1 MKSLAKK
8 SRYQWLLYF
17 IVLLWVVEIIDF
29 AIFRGGL
36 NHYGAQSRTFDNL
49 QGYLFMPFLH
59 GDFTHLFNNTIGLAV
74 FGALLLIRG
83 WRDLAYAT
91 AGAFIGSSLFIWLL
105 APSASVHIGASGIIF
120 GWWSYLIARAFY
132 EKNVKSILIAT
143 AVIFFFGTMIYGVL
157 PGQAGISWQGHL
169 GGAVGGVVGAWAMS
183 EKRSTKTRRAR
194 V

>member
-1 MKSLAKK
+1 MKLPAKK

-17 IVLLWVVEIIDF
+17 IVLLWVIEIIDF

-36 NHYGAQSRTFDNL
+36 NGYGAYPRTFDHW

-59 GDFTHLFNNTIGLAV
+59 GDFNHLFNNTIGLAV

-83 WRDLAYAT
+83 WRDLVYAT
-91 AGAFIGSSLFIWLL
+91 VGAFVGSSLAIWFLG
-105 APSASVHIGASGIIF
+105 PSGTTHIGASGIIF

-132 EKNVKSILIAT
+132 EKDVKSILIAT
-143 AVIFFFGTMIYGVL
+143 GVIFFFGTMIYGVL

-169 GGAVGGVVGAWAMS
+169 GGAIGGVAGAWAIAG
-183 EKRSTKTRRAR
+183 KRSAKSRKAS